1 MFPVSECPS
10 EQTNLLGRVGEY
22 QAGAVSRW
30 EDCGRRCGEKASCQ
44 FWVWSSPRAGRPGT
58 CALLDGF
65 GTKIFD
71 PKAVA
76 GRWDCKHQSRV
87 RAGYTVTQLQGYF

>member
-1 MFPVSECPS
+1 M
-10 EQTNLLGRVGEY
+10 
-22 QAGAVSRW
+22 SRW

-76 GRWDCKHQSRV
+76 GRWDCKYQSTGLGRDIL
-87 RAGYTVTQLQGYF
+87 TQFYRDIFRLVIILQTILTIFWRRQAEL